1 MAHVT
6 LDDAAGSVKVPQ
18 GEQVTVTVSENPT
31 TGYRWKVE
39 ALTGPLSLVSSDF
52 DPAPDGRPGQGGT
65 RTIVVHA
72 DRRGTGELRISYER
86 SWQAGSA
93 ESERRTLTVNV
104 E

>member
-1 MAHVT
+1 MVQVT
-6 LDDAAGSVKVPQ
+6 LDEAAGSVKVPSGQ
-18 GEQVTVTVSENPT
+18 QITVTVSENPT

-39 ALTGPLSLVSSDF
+39 AVTGPLSVVSSDF
-52 DPAPDGRPGQGGT
+52 DAAPGGRPGQGGT
-65 RTIVVHA
+65 RTVVVQA

-93 ESERRTLTVNV
+93 DSERRTLTVIV